1 MDMKKV
7 LVIASGGGHTG
18 HSIALAEHM
27 IDLGIDVDFI
37 IPEKDEWT
45 RNSVKNYGKVISET
59 PKFLDPSEPLYLG
72 ILRAPIAIIKSLIRV
87 NKGYKIVVASGS
99 NHSISSGIA
108 LWLKGSDI
116 VVFESTERF
125 LEPSRTIKTLGK
137 ISKLIAFQWEEQLK
151 FNKKG
156 KVVGPFLGK
165 LKYEIKDEGYILVS
179 AGSYGYKK
187 LFDSLSKTNLENIV
201 LQTGKVDPKPYMKAH
216 PEWKVFQFDPE
227 LEKYIAKAK
236 IVITHFG
243 RTAVE
248 SSLKYKKPTILS
260 PNIEWKW
267 MQNETRLKESEIM
280 AKKLNAYYL
289 PPDKVNEESLINA
302 VEKVKYL
309 VPNSYNDGALEL
321 AKIVYSML

>member
-1 MDMKKV
+1 MKKV
-7 LVIASGGGHTG
+7 LIIASGGGHTG
-18 HSIALAEHM
+18 HSIALAEYL
-27 IDLGIDVDFI
+27 IDLGIEVDFI
-37 IPEKDEWT
+37 IPENDSWT
-45 RNSVKNYGKVISET
+45 RNSVINYGKVVSET
-59 PKFLDPSEPLYLG
+59 PKFLDPSESLYKG
-72 ILRAPIAIIKSLIRV
+72 ILRAPIAIIKSLFKV
-87 NKGYKIVVASGS
+87 KSGYKLAIASGS
-99 NHSISSGIA
+99 NHSISAGLA

-116 VVFESTERF
+116 IVFESTERF
-125 LEPSRTIKTLGK
+125 LEPSRTIKTLGR

-151 FNKKG
+151 FNNKKG

-165 LKYEIKDEGYILVS
+165 LKYSIKDEGYILVS

-187 LFDSLSKTNLENIV
+187 LFDALSKTNLENIV

-216 PEWKVFQFDPE
+216 PEWKVFQFDPN
-227 LEKYIAKAK
+227 LEKYIANAS

-248 SSLKYKKPTILS
+248 SALKYKKPTILA

-289 PPDKVNEESLINA
+289 SPEYINENSIMEAIKQVKNLI
-302 VEKVKYL
+302 
-309 VPNSYNDGALEL
+309 PNNYNDGALEL
-321 AKIVYSML
+321 AKIINSML